1 MHILLV
7 EDDAKLGYMIQY
19 KLTSAGH
26 RTEWARTSEEAEL
39 FFSTTEFDL
48 YILDWMLP
56 GKTGLE
62 LCRQQRGLNDNT
74 AILMLTAR
82 GEIEDRVSG
91 LLTGADDYMIKPFAF
106 EELLARITSL
116 DRRKQTRGYT
126 LKYAVSG
133 LRLNP
138 DTQEAEREG
147 VPLTLTKREFQLLE
161 FFARHPN
168 VVLSRE
174 RILNSVWGSEANVT
188 LNAVDAVIKLLRKKV
203 DDPFSVKLIRSV
215 HGRGYRLAD
224 NGADHDDT

>member
-26 RTEWARTSEEAEL
+26 RTEWARNSEEAEL
-39 FFSTTEFDL
+39 FFFTTEFDL

-126 LKYAVSG
+126 SKYTVSG
-133 LRLNP
+133 LRLSP

-215 HGRGYRLAD
+215 HGRGYRLAE
-224 NGADHDDT
+224 NGADPDDI

>member
-7 EDDAKLGYMIQY
+7 EDDAKLGYMIQH
-19 KLTSAGH
+19 KLKLAGH
-26 RTEWARTSEEAEL
+26 LTQWARNSEEAEL
-39 FFSTTEFDL
+39 LFSTAEFDL

-62 LCRQQRGLNDNT
+62 LCRQQRSLNDNT

-126 LKYAVSG
+126 TKYEVNG

-138 DTQEAEREG
+138 DTQEAERDG

-161 FFARHPN
+161 FLVRHPN
-168 VVLSRE
+168 AVLSRE
-174 RILNSVWGSEANVT
+174 RILNYVWGNEADVT

-203 DDPFSVKLIRSV
+203 DEPFSVRLIRSV
-215 HGRGYRLAD
+215 HGRGYRLID
-224 NGADHDDT
+224 NGVDHDDT